1 MFDLVSTSRLGG
13 GVEPA
18 EIRVRAL
25 YAPRQNT
32 EISAFAPAYDGML
45 LALALNDDQ
54 LAGAYTD
61 TSLITD
67 YGNPKCPF
75 NNFWKAST
83 ADQIYGIC
91 KTPADAFRKQIDV
104 VLTGVTT
111 ASIYVFDIRANGTYP
126 AGTMLYASSSSTGRL
141 APAQP
146 LVVPEAGEKPIA
158 LLLEPISWVQNVAA
172 TVTANI
178 LIIQNNYG
186 TGAG

>member
-1 MFDLVSTSRLGG
+1 M
-13 GVEPA
+13 
-18 EIRVRAL
+18 RAL
-25 YAPRQNT
+25 YAPRVNVEVSNFT
-32 EISAFAPAYDGML
+32 PAYDGML
-45 LALALNDDQ
+45 VAVALNDDQ

-61 TSLITD
+61 TDLITD
-67 YGNPKCPF
+67 YSNPKCPF
-75 NNFWKAST
+75 NNFWKGGP

-104 VLTGVTT
+104 VFTGVTT
-111 ASIYVFDIRANGTYP
+111 ASIYVFDIRADGTYP
-126 AGTMLYASSSSTGRL
+126 AGTMLYASSISSGRL

-146 LVVPEAGEKPIA
+146 SVVPEAGEKPIA
-158 LLLEPISWVQNVAA
+158 LLLEPIPWVQNVAA